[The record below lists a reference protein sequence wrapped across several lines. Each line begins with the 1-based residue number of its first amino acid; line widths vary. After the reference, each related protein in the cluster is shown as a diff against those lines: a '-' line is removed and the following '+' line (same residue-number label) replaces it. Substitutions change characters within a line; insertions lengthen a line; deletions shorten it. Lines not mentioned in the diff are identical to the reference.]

1 MKALDFISLDNID
14 LSNEW
19 VCKESILLDREDI
32 SWETIEVPLSTLTLE
47 DKTIYIDN
55 DDYFNRNDN
64 LLEYLVDDF
73 PCISPQDQDSYFHV
87 KDEDD
92 I

>member
-1 MKALDFISLDNID
+1 M
-14 LSNEW
+14 
-19 VCKESILLDREDI
+19 
-32 SWETIEVPLSTLTLE
+32 PLSTLTLE

-55 DDYFNRNDN
+55 DDDFNRNDN

>member
-19 VCKESILLDREDI
+19 FCKEPILLDREYI
-32 SWETIEVPLSTLTLE
+32 SWETIKALLSTLILE

-55 DDYFNRNDN
+55 DDDFNRNDN

-73 PCISPQDQDSYFHV
+73 PCISPQDQDFYFDV

>member
-73 PCISPQDQDSYFHV
+73 PCISPQDQDFYFDV

>member
-1 MKALDFISLDNID
+1 MKVLDLISLDNID

-19 VCKESILLDREDI
+19 FCKEPILLDREDI
-32 SWETIEVPLSTLTLE
+32 SWETIEALLSTLTLE
-47 DKTIYIDN
+47 DKTIYINN
-55 DDYFNRNDN
+55 DDDFNRNDN

-73 PCISPQDQDSYFHV
+73 PCISLQDQDFYFDV

>member
-32 SWETIEVPLSTLTLE
+32 S
-47 DKTIYIDN
+47 
-55 DDYFNRNDN
+55 
-64 LLEYLVDDF
+64 
-73 PCISPQDQDSYFHV
+73 
-87 KDEDD
+87 
-92 I
+92 

>member
-32 SWETIEVPLSTLTLE
+32 SWETIEALLSTLTLE
-47 DKTIYIDN
+47 DKMIYIDN
-55 DDYFNRNDN
+55 DDDFNRNDN

-73 PCISPQDQDSYFHV
+73 PCISPQGQDSYFHV